1 MACTKRFNAVLGV
14 GLISIQLSG
23 IAALAAPA
31 VAEGRE
37 PTFGEKLSG
46 HIRSYDIE
54 GRSLAEC
61 LLDLAYRY
69 KLPLGIEYI
78 NQQVVADRSTL
89 KFSSQT
95 LREVISSMVAR
106 VPGYRVDFSGGLVDV
121 YSTAGRRDASNT
133 LNIIIPDFSV
143 REVDLGFAN
152 FKVAEALQRTASPD
166 AMFAGDFIGAKFGR
180 GKITLH
186 LQGKRVYE
194 ILNAVI
200 AEDGGGVWLAVV
212 PPAGL
217 RARGPH
223 VWRVYA
229 LDAPLRSVALDQV
242 KASFQPNSPDSH
254 H

>member
-1 MACTKRFNAVLGV
+1 MARVRRLNMLLGV

-23 IAALAAPA
+23 IAVLAAPA

-37 PTFGEKLSG
+37 PTLGEKLSS
-46 HIRSYDIE
+46 HIRSYDME
-54 GRSLAEC
+54 GRSLVEC
-61 LLDLAYRY
+61 LLELAYRY

-78 NQQVVADRSTL
+78 DQKAVADRSTL
-89 KFSSQT
+89 RFFNQT
-95 LREVISSMVAR
+95 LRDVITSMVVR
-106 VPGYRVDFSGGLVDV
+106 VPNYRVDFSGGLVDV
-121 YSTAGRRDASNT
+121 YSTAGRGDASNT
-133 LNIIIPDFSV
+133 LNITIPDFSV
-143 REVDLGFAN
+143 SEVDLGFAN
-152 FKVAEALQRTASPD
+152 FKVAEALQRTVSPG

-194 ILNAVI
+194 ILNAVT
-200 AEDGGGVWLAVV
+200 AEDGGCVWLAVV

-217 RARGPH
+217 RARGAH
-223 VWRVYA
+223 VWRVYT

-242 KASFQPNSPDSH
+242 KASFQPNPTDSH